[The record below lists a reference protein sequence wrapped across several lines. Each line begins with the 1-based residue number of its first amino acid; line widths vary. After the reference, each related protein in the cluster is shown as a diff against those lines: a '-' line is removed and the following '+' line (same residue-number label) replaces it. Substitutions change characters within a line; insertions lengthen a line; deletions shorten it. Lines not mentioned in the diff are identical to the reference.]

1 MSDHFVA
8 TTTHSIIEQ
17 VQMLQH
23 TGQHQQASRLLAQ
36 HAEELLA
43 AGHLQQVEVF
53 LQAFPV
59 QQHEED
65 AYLRYVAGLIHA
77 RNERPQDAL
86 RVLERAR
93 FSFVHTER
101 NYVFA
106 LLCSLE
112 MARVRQSHDDFRT
125 AFYHLYDEAA
135 PMVDGGLVQEPGMRG
150 RYYLRLAELAPD
162 IGKLRTSSDY
172 ASQALATFRT
182 IGDASGQFHALVRL
196 ATTASEIG
204 DYAEAES
211 KLQLAESSLE
221 AGKLGRHAQA
231 RLLNL
236 RVHIAWF
243 RGDLIRAVEL
253 AHEFRHMVD
262 AEQFRIYGLY
272 ARILLGNL
280 LRGLSRFAD
289 ARHWYLETQTM
300 IQRLAHHRY
309 QPWLDVQ
316 TGWLHLLEG
325 RIDSAR
331 AHVQS
336 SLHTSDLGQAMS
348 FKVHLAVINILDGA
362 PDIAQTQLQESYVF
376 YAGSGDEL
384 SMCAIGFYLALI
396 ALRRQQMET
405 ARSLLEQS
413 LGWMEQRRI
422 DYFPFWWH
430 PSLLAELCVY
440 ALISDCCADTAERI
454 LLRRLSAESVP
465 FLRRLVFASD
475 EQRRQR
481 SLRMLRLLGVSPTA
495 ALDEVANAQVR
506 AVLEDLLLSGL
517 LRWEGFDRLWAELRT
532 ANQRHAAN
540 PMLLAV
546 FGLYV
551 SGREREE
558 IRSQLGCS
566 EATVR
571 NYVTAIYDHFGL
583 TEFHGSRRERR
594 LRLVALAQGQGLIG

>member
-1 MSDHFVA
+1 MFDRFVPA
-8 TTTHSIIEQ
+8 NPYSVIEQ
-17 VQMLQH
+17 VLVFQQ

-36 HAEELLA
+36 HAEECLA
-43 AGHLQQVEVF
+43 AGHLRQVEAF
-53 LQAFPV
+53 LPAFPIH
-59 QQHEED
+59 QHEED
-65 AYLRYVAGLIHA
+65 AYLRYVIGLIHA
-77 RNERPQDAL
+77 HNERPQDAL
-86 RVLERAR
+86 RLLERAR

-101 NYVFA
+101 NYEFA

-125 AFYHLYDEAA
+125 AFYHLHDEAA
-135 PMVDGGLVQEPGMRG
+135 PLVDGGLVQEPAMRG

-162 IGKLRTSSDY
+162 IGKLRASSDY
-172 ASQALATFRT
+172 ASQALAMFRIT
-182 IGDASGQFHALVRL
+182 GDAAGEFHALARL

-211 KLQLAESSLE
+211 KLQSAELSLE
-221 AGKLGRHAQA
+221 AAKLGRHAQA

-236 RVHIAWF
+236 RVHLAWF
-243 RGDLIRAVEL
+243 RGDLEQAVEL
-253 AHEFRHMVD
+253 AHEFQQMVD
-262 AEQFRIYGLY
+262 AEQFRIYSLY

-280 LRGLSRFAD
+280 LRGLNRFAD
-289 ARHWYLETQTM
+289 ARRWYIETQTM
-300 IQRLAHHRY
+300 IQRLAHQRY

-325 RIDSAR
+325 RIDAAR

-348 FKVHLAVINILDGA
+348 FKVYLAVINILDGA
-362 PDIAQTQLQESYVF
+362 PDVAQTQLQESYVF

-396 ALRRQQMET
+396 ALRQQQTQT

-413 LGWMEQRRI
+413 LGWMEHRRI

-430 PSLLAELCVY
+430 PSLLAELCVH
-440 ALISDCCADTAERI
+440 ALVTDCCGDTAERI
-454 LLRRLSAESVP
+454 LLRRLSPESAP

-475 EQRRQR
+475 EQQRQR
-481 SLRMLRLLGVSPTA
+481 SLRILRLLGISPTA
-495 ALDEVANAQVR
+495 ALDQVASTQVR
-506 AVLEDLLLSGL
+506 AVLEELLLGGL
-517 LRWEGFDRLWAELRT
+517 LRWESFDRLWAELHT
-532 ANQRHAAN
+532 ASQRHSTN
-540 PMLLAV
+540 PTLVAV

-551 SGREREE
+551 NGFEREE
-558 IRSQLGCS
+558 ICARLGCS
-566 EATVR
+566 AATVR

-583 TEFHGSRRERR
+583 TEFRGPRRERR
-594 LRLVALAQGQGLIG
+594 QQLVALAREQGLVG